1 MKNILKNK
9 NNEIIEDR
17 YLTLKRYLRLLIKEK
32 RLDAKNVECILSALD
47 DEEILIEEQIIE
59 ENNEWR
65 NKRNI

>member
-32 RLDAKNVECILSALD
+32 RLDAKNVECILNALD

-59 ENNEWR
+59 GNND
-65 NKRNI
+65 

>member
-17 YLTLKRYLRLLIKEK
+17 YLTLKRYHRLLIKEK
-32 RLDAKNVECILSALD
+32 RLDAKNVECILNALD

-59 ENNEWR
+59 GNND
-65 NKRNI
+65 

>member
-59 ENNEWR
+59 ENNE
-65 NKRNI
+65 

>member
-32 RLDAKNVECILSALD
+32 RLDTKNVECILNALD

-59 ENNEWR
+59 GNND
-65 NKRNI
+65 